1 MSASTA
7 ATRSPAASGRGR
19 NVVVVGTQWGDEGK
33 GKVVDWLTDHAQA
46 VVRFQG
52 GHNAGHT
59 LVIRGVKTALQL
71 IPSGIMRDG
80 VACYIGNGVVVDP
93 QHLLGEIA
101 RLEAM
106 GLDVRSRLLI
116 SESCPLILPF
126 HVEVDKAR
134 ELLRESSG
142 AGKIGTTG
150 KGIGPAY
157 EDKVARRALRV
168 QDLKHPE
175 RFAAKLRELL
185 ELHNFALEGYLHG
198 KALAFKPIFEAA
210 MKAGEE
216 LRPMIGDV
224 GYTLYNAHRAGAN
237 ILFEGAQ
244 GTLLDIDHGTYP
256 FVTSSNC
263 VAGNASAGSGVG
275 PDYLHYILGITK
287 AYTTRVGSGPF
298 PTELPIDEPGTI
310 GHHLSTVGQERGTV
324 TGRARRCGWLDAALL
339 KRSIIINGISGL
351 CITKLD
357 VLDGLVEIKV
367 CVGYEL
373 RGQRIDILPLD
384 ADDIVACVPIY
395 DSFPGWSQS
404 TFGVTDWDALPLNAR
419 RYLERVQGFI
429 GAPIDMVS
437 TGPDRDHT
445 ILLRHPYQ
453 PDAAPEAPARRLAA

>member
-1 MSASTA
+1 MTEH
-7 ATRSPAASGRGR
+7 TRGR

-33 GKVVDWLTDHAQA
+33 GKVVDWLTDHASA

-59 LVIRGVKTALQL
+59 LVIKGKKTALQL
-71 IPSGIMRDG
+71 IPSGIMREG

-93 QHLLGEIA
+93 AHLLCEIE
-101 RLEAM
+101 RLEAA
-106 GLDVRSRLLI
+106 GLDVRSRLYI

-126 HVEVDKAR
+126 HVEVDRAR
-134 ELLRESSG
+134 EALRESSG

-185 ELHNFALEGYLHG
+185 DLHNFVLQGYL
-198 KALAFKPIFEAA
+198 KSSALAFEPIFEDA
-210 MKAGEE
+210 MKVAGQ
-216 LRPMIGDV
+216 LRPMMADV
-224 GYTLYNAHRAGAN
+224 GVRIHQTNLQGGHV
-237 ILFEGAQ
+237 LFEGAQ

-256 FVTSSNC
+256 YVTSSNC
-263 VAGNASAGSGVG
+263 VAGNAAAGSGVG
-275 PDYLHYILGITK
+275 PDKLHYILGITK

-298 PTELPIDEPGTI
+298 PTELPIDEPGTV

-324 TGRARRCGWLDAALL
+324 TGRARRCGWLDAAAL
-339 KRSIIINGISGL
+339 KRSVLINGISGL

-357 VLDGLVEIKV
+357 VLDGLDEIKI

-373 RGQRIDILPLD
+373 AGQRIDILPLD
-384 ADDIVACVPIY
+384 ADDIVNCRPVY
-395 DSFPGWSQS
+395 ETLPGWKDS
-404 TFGVTDWDALPLNAR
+404 TAGITQWDRLPANAR
-419 RYLERVQGFI
+419 AYLERMQAHI

-437 TGPDRDHT
+437 TGPDREHT
-445 ILLRHPYQ
+445 ILLRHPYK
-453 PDAAPEAPARRLAA
+453 A